1 MSTEQVPGVAGFAP
15 MSTPTR
21 RTSADAAPHGPGGA
35 PRRGRPRS
43 ASTDAAILEA
53 ARSLLA
59 DEGWVGFSVEGVA
72 ARAGVAKTTVYRR
85 FPSRSELAVAAVAE
99 LVAAACVPL
108 DPDLPPRQ
116 LLRDSIRAVA
126 DVYRL
131 PAARAAYLALFAE
144 AQRDPELRAA
154 LDAQVLGPARETVVR
169 GLEFGV
175 SRGDVDPRVAAEQTD
190 LLFDVLA
197 GALQHRLLVRGTE
210 ADDHFVESLACA
222 VEAGLGLPPEG

>member
-1 MSTEQVPGVAGFAP
+1 MAGSAP
-15 MSTPTR
+15 M
-21 RTSADAAPHGPGGA
+21 TSSSPARAAAPPASPARAAEA

-43 ASTDAAILEA
+43 VSTDAAILEA
-53 ARSLLA
+53 ARQQLA
-59 DEGWVGFSVEGVA
+59 ALGWVGFSVEGVA

-85 FPSRSELAVAAVAE
+85 FPSRSELAAAAVAE

-108 DPDLPPRQ
+108 DPALPPST
-116 LLRDSIRAVA
+116 LLRASIRAVA

-144 AQRDPELRAA
+144 AQRDHELRAA
-154 LDAQVLGPARETVVR
+154 LDAQVLAPARALVVR
-169 GLEFGV
+169 GLEYGV
-175 SRGDVDPRVAAEQTD
+175 MRGDVDPRVAAEQAD

-197 GALQHRLLVRGTE
+197 GALQHRLLVRGVD

-222 VEAGLGLPPEG
+222 IEAGLGLPPQE